1 MVPLLSFASTMT
13 VASEMS
19 AIVLFLMTKFFL
31 VTGEP
36 SGNWLITMC
45 SFISFS
51 WSALFSGG

>member
-1 MVPLLSFASTMT
+1 MT

-19 AIVLFLMTKFFL
+19 AIVLFLIGKFLL

-36 SGNWLITMC
+36 SGNWLTTMC

-51 WSALFSGG
+51 WRLRFSGG